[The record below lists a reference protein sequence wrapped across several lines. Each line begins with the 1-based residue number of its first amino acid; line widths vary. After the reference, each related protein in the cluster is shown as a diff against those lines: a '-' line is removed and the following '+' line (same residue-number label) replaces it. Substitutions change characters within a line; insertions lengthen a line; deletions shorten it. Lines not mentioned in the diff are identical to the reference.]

1 MRSDQCLTVVVIFVA
16 SLLSGCLS
24 DGTKEATGDLTEN
37 QNNSANLSGNPTA
50 EGANSIDGDT
60 SSISFGGATFNTS
73 TWE

>member
-1 MRSDQCLTVVVIFVA
+1 MRSDQCLPVVAIFVA

-24 DGTKEATGDLTEN
+24 DGTEEATGDLTEN
-37 QNNSANLSGNPTA
+37 QNNSANLSGSPTA

-60 SSISFGGATFNTS
+60 PSISFGGATFNTS